1 MLMNAIRHPNAGGV
15 LVLGLGCENN
25 ELAAIKETLS
35 EVNGDRV
42 KFLESQAVTDEI
54 EAGTALLKEIH
65 LAAKGDKRE
74 EIPLSELSIGL
85 KCGGSDGFS
94 GITANPLLG
103 RFSDYLIAQGGS
115 TVLTEVPEMFGAE
128 TILMRRAA
136 SEEVFHKTVRL
147 INDFKQYFMK
157 HERTRFMK
165 TRHQGIRKAAFQRSK
180 TSRSAAP
187 KKPVLHRFLM
197 C

>member
-1 MLMNAIRHPNAGGV
+1 MLINAIRHPNAGGV

-74 EIPLSELSIGL
+74 EIP
-85 KCGGSDGFS
+85 CQ
-94 GITANPLLG
+94 N
-103 RFSDYLIAQGGS
+103 
-115 TVLTEVPEMFGAE
+115 
-128 TILMRRAA
+128 
-136 SEEVFHKTVRL
+136 
-147 INDFKQYFMK
+147 
-157 HERTRFMK
+157 
-165 TRHQGIRKAAFQRSK
+165 
-180 TSRSAAP
+180 
-187 KKPVLHRFLM
+187 
-197 C
+197 